1 MGNHCV
7 AASLLGGERLRQGA
21 RLPVFRDVGEV
32 RHRHHRAIC
41 RFRCEMP
48 PTLPRCMHACMHI
61 RLPWSNHRAW
71 FTGAP
76 CTLCRIEH
84 ASSAR
89 SRPGVARAPNCAPK
103 HGAELLLGLW
113 HGCSNEGRANA
124 AACDE
129 SRPDTRATDGH
140 GPAEAAPVRRPEQGV
155 LLTVAPA
162 VQCARTRVCARARGR
177 ACVYVLRACVG
188 AGGWAMK
195 ACVCTAELTLR
206 LDALNCQRASDS
218 TVQRY

>member
-1 MGNHCV
+1 M
-7 AASLLGGERLRQGA
+7 
-21 RLPVFRDVGEV
+21 
-32 RHRHHRAIC
+32 
-41 RFRCEMP
+41 
-48 PTLPRCMHACMHI
+48 PRCMHACMHI

-89 SRPGVARAPNCAPK
+89 SPPAVARAPNCAPK

-155 LLTVAPA
+155 LLTFAPA
-162 VQCARTRVCARARGR
+162 VQCARVRVRTRGGPQKHMCAR
-177 ACVYVLRACVG
+177 
-188 AGGWAMK
+188 
-195 ACVCTAELTLR
+195 AELTLR
-206 LDALNCQRASDS
+206 LDALNSQRASDS
-218 TVQRY
+218 TVQRHYIDRQCDW